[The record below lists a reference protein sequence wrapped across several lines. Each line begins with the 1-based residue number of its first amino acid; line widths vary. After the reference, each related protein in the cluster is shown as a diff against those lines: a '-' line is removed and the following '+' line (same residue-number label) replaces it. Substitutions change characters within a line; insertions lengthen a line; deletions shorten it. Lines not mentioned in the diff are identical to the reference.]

1 MRPLRR
7 LPAALAALIFLLQ
20 LPVVFSHQNY
30 LLTWFNID
38 DGFYYFVVAR
48 NVAAGLGFTFD
59 GLART
64 NGFHPL
70 WLFIITPI
78 FALPGKILPLRVLAL
93 LLVSLNAVTAALLY
107 RLASRRLSPG
117 AAFVTALAFALL
129 PPIHNFTARGGME
142 AGLSAFLIILLLDRL
157 AVTDGKATR
166 GVLILAG
173 VAALTVLARLDN
185 VFLAGFAGGW
195 LTLKG
200 GRVPLRAWLR
210 RALPYFVPLGMI
222 ILLYMTWNVIGFGTP
237 TPVSG
242 QVKRWWGTLPN
253 SVYGFPPK
261 QLSNYIGQFVTDDA
275 NIGPWALATAPLY
288 AVAEGLAGEEVGARR
303 IALAG
308 LTAALALG
316 LGWLIRRER
325 VFMREA
331 ARDLGL
337 FPLLLGC
344 LVQIAYY
351 KVGGSVASRPWY
363 WVQEMVWLALAGGIW
378 LDMIFRRMGN
388 WKWVSGNYK
397 LPITVLLAAFLIAP
411 HFPRLGKI
419 YSPEIAE
426 GESYYLQRSAWM
438 EANTKEGSLIGMTG
452 SGSTA
457 YFTDGRT
464 IVNLDGLIN
473 SYEYFQHMQAG
484 TAGEYLAEIGL
495 DFVFG
500 NDYIMTV
507 SDPYGE
513 IFAGRLSRKA
523 SFEDEGKTLTLWRF
537 EP

>member
-1 MRPLRR
+1 L
-7 LPAALAALIFLLQ
+7 
-20 LPVVFSHQNY
+20 
-30 LLTWFNID
+30 
-38 DGFYYFVVAR
+38 
-48 NVAAGLGFTFD
+48 
-59 GLART
+59 
-64 NGFHPL
+64 
-70 WLFIITPI
+70 
-78 FALPGKILPLRVLAL
+78 
-93 LLVSLNAVTAALLY
+93 
-107 RLASRRLSPG
+107 
-117 AAFVTALAFALL
+117 
-129 PPIHNFTARGGME
+129 
-142 AGLSAFLIILLLDRL
+142 
-157 AVTDGKATR
+157 
-166 GVLILAG
+166 
-173 VAALTVLARLDN
+173 
-185 VFLAGFAGGW
+185 
-195 LTLKG
+195 
-200 GRVPLRAWLR
+200 
-210 RALPYFVPLGMI
+210 YFVPL
-222 ILLYMTWNVIGFGTP
+222 LLIVFLYIGWNVIGFGTP

-288 AVAEGLAGEEVGARR
+288 AAAEGLAGEEVGARR

-363 WVQEMVWLALAGGIW
+363 WVQEMLWLVLAGGVVLEAGWRLGRSKIEN
-378 LDMIFRRMGN
+378 RRSKIEN
-388 WKWVSGNYK
+388 RRSKIENRRSGIV
-397 LPITVLLAAFLIAP
+397 LAAVCILLSVLLVLP
-411 HFPRLGKI
+411 HLPRLGKI
-419 YSPEIAE
+419 YSAEIAE
-426 GESYYLQRSAWM
+426 GESYYLRRSDWI
-438 EANTKEGSLIGMTG
+438 EANTKDGSIIGMTG

-473 SYEYFQHMQAG
+473 SYEYFQHMRAG
-484 TAGEYLAEIGL
+484 TADEYLAAIGL

-513 IFAGRLSRKA
+513 IFAGRLTRKA
-523 SFEDEGKTLTLWRF
+523 SFEDEGKSLTLWRF